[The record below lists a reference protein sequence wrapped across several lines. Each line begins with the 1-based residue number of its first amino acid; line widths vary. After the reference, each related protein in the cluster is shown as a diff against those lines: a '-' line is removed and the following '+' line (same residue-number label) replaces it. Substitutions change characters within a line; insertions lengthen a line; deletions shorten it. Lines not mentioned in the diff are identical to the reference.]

1 MTTET
6 LIQKVRDEV
15 GELDER
21 SRQLLATALKIIQ
34 SNGGED
40 KPNADAETFLSHN
53 LRLEDYRSLPRP
65 GRRLYQSEA
74 ERLNQ
79 QWINK
84 RFQTLGA
91 NWIMV
96 IDGEVVKHGASLD
109 DYPGDEEMRELRQN
123 AGKIP
128 FVFFSKYLL
137 AIEEAPTP
145 WHATNEK
152 GDFYPTL
159 AITLSHA
166 DKTSSTEAD
175 LDTGAIASYT
185 DLERLINDGIVMLD
199 TDDVEHEANH
209 LSRAYAYFTKEVFAE
224 IHDARGSSRKR
235 RTAIICVENWRQSP
249 FITINPRRTF
259 LLGRKLLLNL
269 GPRVTLDFDARQ
281 SEVEFKE
288 QIS

>member
-1 MTTET
+1 MTTEI

-21 SRQLLATALKIIQ
+21 SQQLLATALKIIQ
-34 SNGGED
+34 SNGDDD
-40 KPNADAETFLSHN
+40 KPSAEAETFLSQN
-53 LRLEDYRSLPRP
+53 LSIENYRLLPRP
-65 GRRLYQSEA
+65 ERRRYQSEA
-74 ERLNQ
+74 EVLNQ
-79 QWINK
+79 KWIEK
-84 RFQTLGA
+84 RFQTLDA

-96 IDGEVVKHGASLD
+96 IDGQTVKHGASLD
-109 DYPGDEEMRELRQN
+109 DYPGDDEMRELRQN
-123 AGKIP
+123 VGKIP

-166 DKTSSTEAD
+166 SKISSAEAD

-185 DLERLINDGIVMLD
+185 DLERLINDGIVILD
-199 TDDVEHEANH
+199 PDDVEHEASH

-224 IHDARGSSRKR
+224 VHDARGNSLKR
-235 RTAIICVENWRQSP
+235 RTTIICVENWRRSP
-249 FITINPRRTF
+249 FVTINPRRTF
-259 LLGRKLLLNL
+259 LLGRRLLLNL
-269 GPRVTLDFDARQ
+269 RPRVTLDFDARQ

-288 QIS
+288 QVV